1 MEKIAKT
8 QNEAPS
14 APARARTD
22 SEKQASL
29 SDQFACKYFF
39 CQIKIER
46 ATASDVKY
54 VFHLSHR
61 FLYLFWVTL

>member
-1 MEKIAKT
+1 MEKIVKT

-14 APARARTD
+14 ARARAQPD
-22 SEKQASL
+22 
-29 SDQFACKYFF
+29 SDQFSCKYFF